1 MESVRLCTSCFP
13 PIVST
18 NRSNLSPSIY
28 NSVRSPVRSS
38 VCQSFIHSVQV
49 GARLLPTIPFI
60 LPPRWDRLKITR
72 ISRSQRNVR
81 EVELP
86 EMTIDR
92 ADYLKDVRM
101 TNLKISPSEIR
112 RLPTSTVPEILVRR
126 PNELRS
132 RDKRFNG

>member
-1 MESVRLCTSCFP
+1 M
-13 PIVST
+13 
-18 NRSNLSPSIY
+18 
-28 NSVRSPVRSS
+28 
-38 VCQSFIHSVQV
+38 
-49 GARLLPTIPFI
+49 
-60 LPPRWDRLKITR
+60 
-72 ISRSQRNVR
+72 R